1 MNVGDKVMISPDLTM
16 MKEWVKGVVI
26 QVEDNPFVGIVVS
39 AETDD
44 HNVFFGRQDMFN
56 PMEQTVCMP

>member
-1 MNVGDKVMISPDLTM
+1 MISPDLTM